1 MSTNNLKQVRKRLGL
16 KQRELAAAIGVSK
29 GNISH
34 YECQRQLLP
43 PTVAQSV
50 IALAALHGLQ
60 ISYDDIY
67 GSTPSIA
74 STKENLPDANH
85 RHQ

>member
-1 MSTNNLKQVRKRLGL
+1 MRTNNLKQVRQRLGL
-16 KQRELAAAIGVSK
+16 KQKELAVVIGVSK

-43 PTVAQSV
+43 PTVAQRV
-50 IALAALHGLQ
+50 IALAAQHGLK

-67 GSTPSIA
+67 GSPPSA
-74 STKENLPDANH
+74 SKEETPDAH
-85 RHQ
+85 D

>member
-1 MSTNNLKQVRKRLGL
+1 MSANNLKQLRNQLGL
-16 KQRELAAAIGVSK
+16 SQKGLATALGLSQ
-29 GNISH
+29 GSISN

-60 ISYDDIY
+60 ITYDDIY
-67 GSTPSIA
+67 GKPPLA
-74 STKENLPDANH
+74 STDKETLPDANH
-85 RHQ
+85 NHQ

>member
-50 IALAALHGLQ
+50 IALAAQHGLQ
-60 ISYDDIY
+60 IGYDDIY
-67 GSTPSIA
+67 GSTLSAA
-74 STKENLPDANH
+74 STKEEAPDANH
-85 RHQ
+85 RHH

>member
-1 MSTNNLKQVRKRLGL
+1 MSTNNLKAVRQKLGL
-16 KQRELAAAIGVSK
+16 RQADLASAIGVSK

-43 PTVAQSV
+43 PTVAQRV
-50 IALAALHGLQ
+50 IALAAERGLQ

-67 GSTPSIA
+67 GVSSEVTPHV
-74 STKENLPDANH
+74 PD
-85 RHQ
+85 R

>member
-50 IALAALHGLQ
+50 IALAAQHGLQ

-67 GSTPSIA
+67 GSTPPA
-74 STKENLPDANH
+74 STPKEKTPDANH
-85 RHQ
+85 RHH